1 MLSQHLSQTVA
12 YQIADTYSDDDAII
26 LCSRCGLAM
35 GIDGEFQVYPGISR
49 DSISRFDAEEIVIQN
64 TESLY
69 CNHCENLI
77 AEYEFDSETED
88 EEDYDTED

>member
-12 YQIADTYSDDDAII
+12 YQIADSDHII
-26 LCSRCGLAM
+26 LCSGCGLAM
-35 GIDGEFQVYPGISR
+35 GMDGEFQVYPGISR
-49 DSISRFDAEEIVIQN
+49 DSISRFDAEDIVIQI
-64 TESLY
+64 TGSLY
-69 CNHCENLI
+69 CGHCENLI